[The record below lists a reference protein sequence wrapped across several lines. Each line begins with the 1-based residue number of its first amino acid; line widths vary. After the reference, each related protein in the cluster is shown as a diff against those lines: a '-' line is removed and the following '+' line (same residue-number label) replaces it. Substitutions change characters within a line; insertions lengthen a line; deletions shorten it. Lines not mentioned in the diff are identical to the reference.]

1 MARKSK
7 REEDIGSRAAQFAMA
22 SGDMRRT
29 QSYVD
34 RGRQFKD
41 ATTEDLQTLFVQM
54 FRIWGA
60 DPWWEGRSRLEDV
73 EAEYKLRGVEP
84 PFALVKDDLEK
95 AISAIADGIE
105 QMNAEERAEIGSGI
119 VEDYLIAQKSRN

>member
-1 MARKSK
+1 MARKLK
-7 REEDIGSRAAQFAMA
+7 HEGLGSRAAEFAMA
-22 SGDMRRT
+22 SGDMKRT

-41 ATTEDLQTLFVQM
+41 ATAEDLQTLFVQM

-60 DPWWEGRSRLEDV
+60 DPWWEGRSRLQDV

>member
-7 REEDIGSRAAQFAMA
+7 HEGLGSRAAEFAMA
-22 SGDMRRT
+22 SGDMKRT
-29 QSYVD
+29 QSYID

-41 ATTEDLQTLFVQM
+41 ATAEDLQTLFVQM

-60 DPWWEGRSRLEDV
+60 DPWWEGRSRLGDV

-119 VEDYLIAQKSRN
+119 VEEYLIAQKSRN